1 MNPDILDEN
10 RISLE
15 GVALW
20 LACTNIKD
28 ANNKYNKYTTAQIYD
43 TYIEAARQYILS
55 LLKTTGRED
64 N

>member
-1 MNPDILDEN
+1 MEWRNVTDEN

-28 ANNKYNKYTTAQIYD
+28 ANNKYKTAQLYD
-43 TYIEAARQYILS
+43 YYIEAARQYILS